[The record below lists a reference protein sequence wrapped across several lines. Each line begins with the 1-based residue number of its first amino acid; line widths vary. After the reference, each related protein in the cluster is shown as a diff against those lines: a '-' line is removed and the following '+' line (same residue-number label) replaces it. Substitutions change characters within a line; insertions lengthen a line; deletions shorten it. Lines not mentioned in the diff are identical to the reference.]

1 MKLLSSDIKTK
12 EILDWKGVHLL
23 NYQFSACSMKTR
35 IYLNLKKIPF
45 TSHQINLS
53 AGENFSEWFQGIN
66 PRSLVP
72 VLIHDGEVHIESN
85 DILEYLEGCF
95 KESPLIPENMK
106 EKIKELL
113 KFEDNL
119 HVDIRNI
126 TFKFLVPRFSNKG
139 KSVQPKAKNKATLNG
154 ELDSMDDVN
163 RNFWE
168 HYEKYG
174 ITDEDASRSLIRFR
188 TALEDLNDQL
198 EDSPYILG
206 AELSLVDIAWFIYA
220 TRIQHANYP
229 LQRLH
234 PNVSGWYERL
244 YANVLFRKE
253 VRRPLI
259 MQFVLYVHSLILR
272 LKGRSIED
280 FLLDQ

>member
-85 DILEYLEGCF
+85 DILEYLEGCY
-95 KESPLIPENMK
+95 KESPLIPENME

-126 TFKFLVPRFSNKG
+126 TFKFLVPRFLNKG

-174 ITDEDASRSLIRFR
+174 ITDEDASKSLIRFR
-188 TALEDLNDQL
+188 TALDDLNDQL
-198 EDSPYILG
+198 KDSQYILG

>member
-53 AGENFSEWFQGIN
+53 TGENFSEWFQGIN

-85 DILEYLEGCF
+85 DILEHLEGCF
-95 KESPLIPENMK
+95 KESPLIPENME

-126 TFKFLVPRFSNKG
+126 TFKFLVPRFLNKG

-168 HYEKYG
+168 QYEKYG

-206 AELSLVDIAWFIYA
+206 SELSLVDIAWFIYA

>member
-85 DILEYLEGCF
+85 DILEYLEGCY
-95 KESPLIPENMK
+95 KESPLIPENME

-126 TFKFLVPRFSNKG
+126 TFKFLVPRFLNKG

-198 EDSPYILG
+198 EDNPYILG

>member
-95 KESPLIPENMK
+95 KESPLIPENMEEKVK
-106 EKIKELL
+106 EIL

-126 TFKFLVPRFSNKG
+126 TFKFLVPRFLNKG

>member
-95 KESPLIPENMK
+95 KESPLIPENME
-106 EKIKELL
+106 EKVKELL

-126 TFKFLVPRFSNKG
+126 TFKFLVPRFLNKG

-154 ELDSMDDVN
+154 EIDSMDDVN

-168 HYEKYG
+168 QYEEHG

-259 MQFVLYVHSLILR
+259 MQFVLYVHALILR

>member
-95 KESPLIPENMK
+95 KESPLIPENME

-126 TFKFLVPRFSNKG
+126 TFKFLVPRFLNKG

-259 MQFVLYVHSLILR
+259 MQFLLYVHSLILR

>member
-95 KESPLIPENMK
+95 KESPLIPENME
-106 EKIKELL
+106 EKSKELL

-126 TFKFLVPRFSNKG
+126 TFKFLVPRFLNKG

>member
-95 KESPLIPENMK
+95 KESPLIPENME
-106 EKIKELL
+106 EKIRELL

-126 TFKFLVPRFSNKG
+126 TFKFLVPRFLNKG

>member
-1 MKLLSSDIKTK
+1 MKLFISDIKTK

-95 KESPLIPENMK
+95 KESPLIPENME

-126 TFKFLVPRFSNKG
+126 TFKFLVPRFLNKG

-154 ELDSMDDVN
+154 EFDSMDDVN

>member
-1 MKLLSSDIKTK
+1 MQDTPVVLLDEPSNN
-12 EILDWKGVHLL
+12 LD
-23 NYQFSACSMKTR
+23 
-35 IYLNLKKIPF
+35 LKSI
-45 TSHQINLS
+45 
-53 AGENFSEWFQGIN
+53 
-66 PRSLVP
+66 
-72 VLIHDGEVHIESN
+72 
-85 DILEYLEGCF
+85 
-95 KESPLIPENMK
+95 

-126 TFKFLVPRFSNKG
+126 TFKFLVPRFLNKG

-154 ELDSMDDVN
+154 EIDSMDDVN

>member
-1 MKLLSSDIKTK
+1 MKLLSSDIKTT

-95 KESPLIPENMK
+95 KESPLIPENME
-106 EKIKELL
+106 EKVKELL

-126 TFKFLVPRFSNKG
+126 TFKFLVPRFLNKG

>member
-53 AGENFSEWFQGIN
+53 AGANFSEWFQGIN

-95 KESPLIPENMK
+95 KESPLIPENME
-106 EKIKELL
+106 EKVKELL

-126 TFKFLVPRFSNKG
+126 TFKFLVPRFLNKG

-229 LQRLH
+229 LKRLH

>member
-95 KESPLIPENMK
+95 KESPLIPENME

-126 TFKFLVPRFSNKG
+126 TFKFLVPRFLNKG

-206 AELSLVDIAWFIYA
+206 AELSLVDIAWLIYA

>member
-23 NYQFSACSMKTR
+23 NYQLSACSMKTR

-85 DILEYLEGCF
+85 DILEYLEGCY
-95 KESPLIPENMK
+95 KESPLIPENME

-126 TFKFLVPRFSNKG
+126 TFKFLVPRFLNKG

-168 HYEKYG
+168 QYEKYG

-188 TALEDLNDQL
+188 TALEYLNDQL
-198 EDSPYILG
+198 EDSQYILG

-220 TRIQHANYP
+220 TRIQHENYP

>member
-95 KESPLIPENMK
+95 KESPLIPENMEEKVK
-106 EKIKELL
+106 EIL

-126 TFKFLVPRFSNKG
+126 TFKFLVPRFLNKG

-206 AELSLVDIAWFIYA
+206 SELSLVDIAWFIYA

-229 LQRLH
+229 LKRLH

>member
-85 DILEYLEGCF
+85 DILEYLEGCY
-95 KESPLIPENMK
+95 KESPLIPENME

-126 TFKFLVPRFSNKG
+126 TFKFLVPRFLNKG

-168 HYEKYG
+168 NYEKYG

-229 LQRLH
+229 LKRLH

>member
-12 EILDWKGVHLL
+12 EVLDWKGVHLL

-85 DILEYLEGCF
+85 DILEYLEGCY
-95 KESPLIPENMK
+95 KESPLIPENME

-126 TFKFLVPRFSNKG
+126 TFKFLVPRFLNKG

>member
-53 AGENFSEWFQGIN
+53 TGENFSEWFQGIN

-85 DILEYLEGCF
+85 DILEHLEGCF
-95 KESPLIPENMK
+95 KESPLIPENMEEKVK
-106 EKIKELL
+106 EIL

-126 TFKFLVPRFSNKG
+126 TFKFLVPRFLNKG

-174 ITDEDASRSLIRFR
+174 ITDEDATRSLICLR
-188 TALEDLNDQL
+188 TALEDLNDRL
-198 EDSPYILG
+198 EDSQYILG

>member
-85 DILEYLEGCF
+85 DILEYLEGCY
-95 KESPLIPENMK
+95 KESPLIPENME

-126 TFKFLVPRFSNKG
+126 TFKFLVPRFLNKG

-206 AELSLVDIAWFIYA
+206 SELSLVDIAWFIYA

-259 MQFVLYVHSLILR
+259 IQFVLYVHSLILR

>member
-12 EILDWKGVHLL
+12 EILDWQGVHLL
-23 NYQFSACSMKTR
+23 NYRFSACSMKTR

-95 KESPLIPENMK
+95 KESPLIPENME
-106 EKIKELL
+106 EKVKELL

-126 TFKFLVPRFSNKG
+126 TFKFLVPRFLNKG

>member
-53 AGENFSEWFQGIN
+53 TGENFSEWFQGIN

-95 KESPLIPENMK
+95 KESPLIPENME

-126 TFKFLVPRFSNKG
+126 TFKFLVPRFLNKV
-139 KSVQPKAKNKATLNG
+139 KYVQPKVKNKATLNG

-168 HYEKYG
+168 QYEKYG
-174 ITDEDASRSLIRFR
+174 ITDEDASKSLVRFR
-188 TALEDLNDQL
+188 TALDDLNDQL
-198 EDSPYILG
+198 KDSQYILG

-234 PNVSGWYERL
+234 PNVFCWYERL
-244 YANVLFRKE
+244 YANNLFRKE

>member
-95 KESPLIPENMK
+95 KESPLIPENME

-126 TFKFLVPRFSNKG
+126 TFKFLVPRFLNKG

-188 TALEDLNDQL
+188 TDLEDLNDQL

>member
-53 AGENFSEWFQGIN
+53 TGENFSEWFQGIN

-95 KESPLIPENMK
+95 KESPLIPENMEEKVK
-106 EKIKELL
+106 EIL

-126 TFKFLVPRFSNKG
+126 TFKFLVPRFLNKG

-168 HYEKYG
+168 EYEKHG
-174 ITDEDASRSLIRFR
+174 IKDEDASRSLIRFR

>member
-85 DILEYLEGCF
+85 DILEYLEGCY
-95 KESPLIPENMK
+95 KESPLIPENM
-106 EKIKELL
+106 EEEIKELL

-126 TFKFLVPRFSNKG
+126 TFKFLVPRFLNKG
-139 KSVQPKAKNKATLNG
+139 KSVQPKTKNKATLNG

-168 HYEKYG
+168 QYEKHG

-198 EDSPYILG
+198 GDSQYILG

-234 PNVSGWYERL
+234 PNVFCWYERL
-244 YANVLFRKE
+244 YANNLFRKE
-253 VRRPLI
+253 VKRPLI
-259 MQFVLYVHSLILR
+259 IQFILHVHSLILR

>member
-95 KESPLIPENMK
+95 KESPLIPENME
-106 EKIKELL
+106 EKIKEIL

-126 TFKFLVPRFSNKG
+126 TFKFLVPRFLNKG

>member
-95 KESPLIPENMK
+95 KESPLIPENME
-106 EKIKELL
+106 EKSKELL

-126 TFKFLVPRFSNKG
+126 TFKFLVPRFLNKG

-154 ELDSMDDVN
+154 EIDSMDDVN

-168 HYEKYG
+168 QYEKYG

-198 EDSPYILG
+198 EDNPYILG

-259 MQFVLYVHSLILR
+259 MQFVLYIHSLILR

>member
-85 DILEYLEGCF
+85 DILEYLEGCY
-95 KESPLIPENMK
+95 KEVPLIPENK
-106 EKIKELL
+106 EEQIKELL

-126 TFKFLVPRFSNKG
+126 TFKFLVPRFLNKG

-168 HYEKYG
+168 QYEKYG

-229 LQRLH
+229 LKRLH

>member
-85 DILEYLEGCF
+85 DILEYLEGCY
-95 KESPLIPENMK
+95 KEVPLIPKNK
-106 EKIKELL
+106 EQQIKDLL
-113 KFEDNL
+113 KFEDDL

-126 TFKFLVPRFSNKG
+126 TFKFLVPRFLNKG

-168 HYEKYG
+168 EYEKHG
-174 ITDEDASRSLIRFR
+174 IKDEDASRSLIRFR

>member
-85 DILEYLEGCF
+85 EILEYLEGCF
-95 KESPLIPENMK
+95 KESPLIPENME

-126 TFKFLVPRFSNKG
+126 TFKFLVPRFLNKG

>member
-95 KESPLIPENMK
+95 KESPLIPENME

-126 TFKFLVPRFSNKG
+126 TFKFLVPRFLNKG

-272 LKGRSIED
+272 LKGRSIEE

>member
-95 KESPLIPENMK
+95 KESPLIPENME
-106 EKIKELL
+106 EKVKELL

-126 TFKFLVPRFSNKG
+126 TFKFLVPRFLNKG

-168 HYEKYG
+168 QYEKYG
-174 ITDEDASRSLIRFR
+174 ITDEYASRSLIRFR

>member
-95 KESPLIPENMK
+95 KEYPLIPENME
-106 EKIKELL
+106 EKIKEIL

-126 TFKFLVPRFSNKG
+126 TFKFLVPRFLNKG

-168 HYEKYG
+168 QYEKYG

-234 PNVSGWYERL
+234 PNVFCWYERL
-244 YANVLFRKE
+244 YANNLFRKE
-253 VRRPLI
+253 VKRPLI
-259 MQFVLYVHSLILR
+259 VQFILYVHSLILR

>member
-95 KESPLIPENMK
+95 KESPLIPENME
-106 EKIKELL
+106 EKSKELL

-126 TFKFLVPRFSNKG
+126 TFKFLVPRFLNKG

-168 HYEKYG
+168 QYEKYG

>member
-85 DILEYLEGCF
+85 DILEYLEGCY
-95 KESPLIPENMK
+95 KESPLIPENME

-126 TFKFLVPRFSNKG
+126 TFKFLVPRFLNKG

-229 LQRLH
+229 LKRLH

>member
-95 KESPLIPENMK
+95 KESPLIPENMEEKTK
-106 EKIKELL
+106 EIL

-126 TFKFLVPRFSNKG
+126 TFKFLVPRFLNKG

>member
-95 KESPLIPENMK
+95 KESPLIPENME

-126 TFKFLVPRFSNKG
+126 TFKFLVPRFLNKG

-168 HYEKYG
+168 QYEKYG

-234 PNVSGWYERL
+234 PNVFCWYERL
-244 YANVLFRKE
+244 YANNLFRKE
-253 VRRPLI
+253 VKRPLI
-259 MQFVLYVHSLILR
+259 VQFILYVHSLILR

>member
-53 AGENFSEWFQGIN
+53 TGENFSEWFQGIN

-85 DILEYLEGCF
+85 DILEYLEGCY
-95 KESPLIPENMK
+95 KESPLIPENM
-106 EKIKELL
+106 EEEIKELL

-126 TFKFLVPRFSNKG
+126 TFKFLVPRFLNKG

-174 ITDEDASRSLIRFR
+174 ITNEDASRSLIRFR
-188 TALEDLNDQL
+188 TALEALNDQL

-259 MQFVLYVHSLILR
+259 MQVLLYVHSLILR

-280 FLLDQ
+280 FLIDQ

>member
-35 IYLNLKKIPF
+35 IYLKLKKIPL

-95 KESPLIPENMK
+95 KESPLIPENME

-126 TFKFLVPRFSNKG
+126 TFKFLVPRFLNKG

-259 MQFVLYVHSLILR
+259 MLFVLYVHSLILR